1 MHAAINQA
9 RELEL
14 SENPTGTSKG
24 LSSTAP
30 ATGEAHVKS
39 QAVLS
44 AVEKNRI
51 PVGSS
56 EQQPLTPRGVQ
67 HQVIDPSILVL

>member
-9 RELEL
+9 RELEI
-14 SENPTGTSKG
+14 SENPTGTSRG

-30 ATGEAHVKS
+30 ATGEPPVKS

-44 AVEKNRI
+44 AVEKDRI
-51 PVGSS
+51 PVSL
-56 EQQPLTPRGVQ
+56 EQQPSTLRGVQ